1 VQAEKEQPMVHNAF
15 DLYLCCKTYHEEF
28 VRRESRRRRQTWR
41 RYQLGRALNW
51 VGNRLSAWGQRLQ
64 MPPSVIE
71 YQGN

>member
-1 VQAEKEQPMVHNAF
+1 MYHNTF

-28 VRRESRRRRQTWR
+28 VRRESRRRRRQTWS

-51 VGNRLSAWGQRLQ
+51 VGSRLSAWGQRLQ

-71 YQGN
+71 YQGR